1 MINIVAKRY
10 YIEYG
15 QEIKENMLRRVIQ
28 DSFPPFVLTSIAEDE
43 LVKNVKASFNAV
55 SFVLVFFS
63 LEDIKKKG
71 SIRRHDYSGNFMTT
85 TKTAVVVYHA
95 ELP

>member
-15 QEIKENMLRRVIQ
+15 HEIKENMLRKVIQ

-55 SFVLVFFS
+55 SFVFRFFSS
-63 LEDIKKKG
+63 LEDIKNLLKKG
-71 SIRRHDYSGNFMTT
+71 SLKRHEYSGTFITT
-85 TKTAVVVYHA
+85 TVT
-95 ELP
+95 